1 MKIQEILSSFGIEQM
16 NNGASTGSSWIKT
29 QGEIIDVYSP
39 VDGALMASVKSA
51 EVVEFVN
58 FYIENA
64 GELSKDV
71 GYIPLPAEN
80 YIEQKNKFQTFVKSN
95 N

>member
-1 MKIQEILSSFGIEQM
+1 
-16 NNGASTGSSWIKT
+16 
-29 QGEIIDVYSP
+29 
-39 VDGALMASVKSA
+39 
-51 EVVEFVN
+51 VN

>member
-51 EVVEFVN
+51 EEAD
-58 FYIENA
+58 YE
-64 GELSKDV
+64 K
-71 GYIPLPAEN
+71 
-80 YIEQKNKFQTFVKSN
+80 
-95 N
+95 